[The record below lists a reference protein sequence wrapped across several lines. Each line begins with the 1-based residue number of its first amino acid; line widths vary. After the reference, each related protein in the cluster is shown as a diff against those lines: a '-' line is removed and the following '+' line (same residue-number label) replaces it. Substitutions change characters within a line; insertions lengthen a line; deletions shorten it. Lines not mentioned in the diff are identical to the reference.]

1 MLKNLEKPIRSF
13 HSKRTM
19 MRTRL
24 LRFGIIAMPLLL
36 GAWTLFHI
44 ELVGSLPRADQVLPA
59 APQEVWL
66 KFSTMPDTA
75 RSTFSIRGPAG
86 GVDLGEVLMDAEADS
101 TVLKAVVEGEMPP
114 GAHTVSWVAAPM
126 EDHAVRG
133 RFSFTIGSDGSEE
146 GR

>member
-1 MLKNLEKPIRSF
+1 
-13 HSKRTM
+13 

-24 LRFGIIAMPLLL
+24 LRFGLIAMPLLL

-44 ELVGSLPRADQVLPA
+44 ELVDSLPKADQVLDA
-59 APQEVWL
+59 APQEIWL
-66 KFSTMPDTA
+66 KFSTNPDTA

-86 GVDLGEVLMDAEADS
+86 GVDLGEVVMDAEDDP
-101 TVLKAVVEGEMPP
+101 TVLRAVWEGEVPP
-114 GAHTVSWVAAPM
+114 GSYTVSWVAAPM

>member
-1 MLKNLEKPIRSF
+1 
-13 HSKRTM
+13 
-19 MRTRL
+19 MRMRL
-24 LRFGIIAMPLLL
+24 LRFGLIGMPLLL

-44 ELVGSLPRADQVLPA
+44 ELVDSLPRADQVLDA
-59 APQEVWL
+59 APKEVWL
-66 KFSTMPDTA
+66 EFSTNPDTA

-86 GVDLGEVLMDAEADS
+86 GVDLGEVVMDAEDDP

-114 GAHTVSWVAAPM
+114 GAYTVSWVAAPM

-133 RFSFTIGSDGSEE
+133 RFSFTIGSDGSGE